1 MKFKEYLQSNGYSRT
16 TIKGH
21 VRNVENLHQ
30 WAVEEGLE
38 IEQITYQDLLAY
50 TQQLNKRGT
59 SKRTV
64 SLYMG
69 SIKHYY
75 NHLLQAEIISHHPAQ
90 KIQIKGIKR
99 RMVYDILKPI
109 ELEAVYHKF
118 ITNEPQF
125 NPRDNA
131 TTKQLRQ
138 PSFQMHKVMLGLLIY
153 QGINST
159 ELIDLKPEDIKLREG
174 MIYVPRNR
182 RSNERELK
190 LEAVQ
195 ILEMQEYLLKTR
207 AEILAITQKQS
218 EQLFISSGKSP
229 SLYHAIRKLTKTLK
243 DQNGRIED
251 LQQIRAS
258 VIVKWLN
265 NYNLRQAQYMA
276 GHRFVSSTEKYKQ
289 SDLEDLKEDINKF
302 HPLN

>member
-1 MKFKEYLQSNGYSRT
+1 MKFKAYLQSNGYSRT

-21 VRNVENLHQ
+21 VRNVENLKQ
-30 WAVEEGLE
+30 WAAEEGLE

-90 KIQIKGIKR
+90 KIQIKGI
-99 RMVYDILKPI
+99 
-109 ELEAVYHKF
+109 
-118 ITNEPQF
+118 
-125 NPRDNA
+125 
-131 TTKQLRQ
+131 
-138 PSFQMHKVMLGLLIY
+138 
-153 QGINST
+153 NST

-207 AEILAITQKQS
+207 AEILAITQKES
-218 EQLFISSGKSP
+218 EQLFISLGKSA
-229 SLYHAIRKLTKTLK
+229 SLYHTISKLTQTIKK
-243 DQNGRIED
+243 QNPRIED